1 MKRSIAPLV
10 PLAALLALALAP
22 SCKSSQPEPRWVTAD
37 VTAGNDRLLMDVTAL
52 SLQKTGFPIGSG
64 IDPGQLTVVT
74 GWNTSLAPFRGKG
87 WREKC
92 EVHYKKTGP
101 RKYEASIRVQREKN
115 DDILRPL
122 DLTYAKWIP
131 AEDNQDRA
139 RHVLQHVRSLLGGDI
154 QISEKR

>member
-1 MKRSIAPLV
+1 VNRSAAL
-10 PLAALLALALAP
+10 LCALLALAVVLAP
-22 SCKSSQPEPRWVTAD
+22 ACKSSQPEPKWIKAD

-92 EVHYKKTGP
+92 EVHYKKTAD
-101 RKYEASIRVQREKN
+101 RKYEVSIRVQREKN

-131 AEDNQDRA
+131 AEDNQERA
-139 RHVLQHVRSLLGGDI
+139 RYVLQHVRSLLGGDI